1 MSMFTASKSP
11 GPSVRKTAT
20 APFSLRP
27 DFVQAEKTNTMAM
40 NAEARPRKNLLVFI
54 IIVFRFQDYGVPS
67 PAQLHRLERI
77 PKV

>member
-27 DFVQAEKTNTMAM
+27 DFVQAEKIRA
-40 NAEARPRKNLLVFI
+40 NATIIDARPRKILFVFM
-54 IIVFRFQDYGVPS
+54 
-67 PAQLHRLERI
+67 
-77 PKV
+77 